1 MKLAIAIFR
10 YFPYGGLQRDMRFI
24 AEEAI
29 KRGHQ
34 VTIFCG
40 DWQGEKISGAD
51 IRVIDTFVW
60 FNIAGVRRFV
70 KAFEKQFNRNEFDL
84 LLGFN
89 KMPGLDAYFAGD
101 TCFAEKVYKK
111 RNWLYRLT
119 PRARL
124 YLQYENAVFSQQ
136 SKTRIFSLVDS
147 EKEKFVQ
154 HYAIPENRFCS
165 LPPGIVAEHIVCSDV
180 QIVRRNLLSQLSQ
193 PDDIKIIICLGSDFR
208 RKGVDLS
215 ISVFSKLQENSPNS
229 VLLVVGKDEAQSYQQ
244 QATVLGVAHKV
255 FFMGASDHVGDLL
268 HAADAMLHLA
278 REELAGNVILEAILS
293 NCPVLVS
300 SVSGY
305 APYVARTGMGLVIE
319 SITNAETIAQQL
331 AQILSVDKSF
341 WIEKSRQFYL
351 SGEAFSRIPVMMNCL
366 EEFKENCQNKKQQ
379 IAIEDWR
386 DLQVNGCNQAVF
398 SFISQI
404 QGDIVRKMPDRET
417 LRFDLGG
424 RRYYLKRHFGVGWKE
439 IVKNLIQF
447 RLPVLGAI
455 NEWRALRMLS
465 AVGVPSLQPVTFGER
480 GRNPARQ
487 VSFIVT
493 DELENV
499 IQLDHYLEQYSPR
512 IPQKVALIQK
522 VAAITRG
529 MHQAGINHRDFY
541 LCHFM
546 LKKDWLAGQPE
557 LYIIDLHRAQLRSKV
572 PERWLIKDLAALY
585 FSSMSLPV
593 SSKDR
598 LRFLRIYFQKS
609 LHEIFE
615 QERSLLSKV
624 ILKAKRLYKKHSA
637 SHL

>member
-40 DWQGEKISGAD
+40 DWQGEKIPNAD

-70 KAFEKQFNRNEFDL
+70 KAFEKTFNRQEFDL

-89 KMPGLDAYFAGD
+89 KMPGLDVYFAGD
-101 TCFAEKVYKK
+101 TCFADKAYRK
-111 RNWLYRLT
+111 RSWLYRLA
-119 PRARL
+119 PRTRL
-124 YLQYENAVFSQQ
+124 YLQYESAVFSQL
-136 SKTRIFSLVDS
+136 SKTYILSLVDS
-147 EKEKFVQ
+147 EKKVFIQ
-154 HYAIPENRFCS
+154 HYSIPEKRFCS
-165 LPPGIVAEHIVCSDV
+165 LPPGIVADHIACSNP
-180 QIVRRNLLSQLSQ
+180 QIARERFLSQYSLTA
-193 PDDIKIIICLGSDFR
+193 DTKIIICLGSDFR

-215 ISVFSKLQENSPNS
+215 INAFAQLQNSFANS
-229 VLLVVGKDEAQSYQQ
+229 VLLVVGQDDAYPYQQ
-244 QATVLGVAHKV
+244 QAATLGVSDKV
-255 FFMGASDHVGDLL
+255 FFMGACDQVGDLL

-305 APYVARTGMGLVIE
+305 SPYVARTGMGLVIE
-319 SITNAETIAQQL
+319 SITDANTIAQQL
-331 AQILSVDKSF
+331 AHILSVDKSF

-351 SGEAFSRIPVMMNCL
+351 SGEAFSRIPVMMNFL
-366 EEFKENCQNKKQQ
+366 EEIKERRHNKVQQ
-379 IAIEDWR
+379 ITVEDWR
-386 DLQVNGCNQAVF
+386 NLQIDPSNQLVF
-398 SFISQI
+398 NFIGEI
-404 QGDIVRKMPDRET
+404 QGTVVRKMPDRET
-417 LRFDLGG
+417 LRFTLDNKY
-424 RRYYLKRHFGVGWKE
+424 YYLKRHFGVGWNE

-447 RLPVLGAI
+447 RLPVLGAV
-455 NEWRALRMLS
+455 NEWQALRAL
-465 AVGVPSLQPVTFGER
+465 AVVGVPSLQAVTFGMK

-493 DELENV
+493 DELDNV
-499 IQLDHYLEQYSPR
+499 IQLDHFLEQYSPG
-512 IPQKVALIQK
+512 IQQKIALIRR
-522 VAAITRG
+522 VATIARG

-546 LKKDWLAGQPE
+546 LKKDWVGGQPE
-557 LYIIDLHRAQLRSKV
+557 LYIIDLHRAQLRSQV

-593 SSKDR
+593 TRKDR
-598 LRFLRIYFQKS
+598 LRFLRFYFGKP
-609 LHEIFE
+609 LRDIFD
-615 QERSLLSKV
+615 QEGKLLSKV
-624 ILKAKRLYKKHSA
+624 EIRATQVFKKHQV
-637 SHL
+637 